1 MIINLKH
8 FLGYKR
14 MPNKNY
20 AQINI
25 ILSKIKAD
33 DILPEV
39 SSRIKK
45 LEETLENIAKSESY
59 IKLDNY
65 LNQLSSKDLTQ
76 KDQVISDIR
85 DCVDKTLLPLE
96 LCEHDLDSIWTQIS
110 HIHSV
115 KLDPS
120 WEDPYEK
127 ALALVTDFYTKYSQD
142 KRHYDLYRL
151 LDKVD
156 SLGKIDGDIDI
167 LTKLQKRV
175 IKLALEDFE
184 LSGVSLPEIKKVK
197 YQKVTQDL
205 SLLSNDFEQNI
216 THSTDAWSLH
226 IKYKDKAMLG
236 GLSDDF
242 LDAFGQKAIKS
253 GKGPGWLFDLHFPTY
268 WVIMTQAKD
277 TSLREKFYKAWVT
290 RASDQGDFAPKWD
303 NSNLMVNILKNRTK
317 QAGLLDF
324 DDYAKYVLKQ
334 RMCKTSSDILKFLKD
349 IATKAMPVAKDQWEE
364 LKAFARTKGVVNLEP
379 WDVLY
384 YSEKLKQEKYG
395 IDSESLRQYFPVDKV
410 LDGLF
415 DVISRLFSIKVEL
428 IDQES
433 APSWLKGA
441 FYNKDVKLVHIK
453 ICDNTDAYI
462 LLDLFAR
469 DAKRGGAWM
478 NSLVSRL
485 RLNDKDDKD
494 DKDDR
499 GNGDNKIDA
508 GRSFLSPIAT
518 ITCNFQNILS
528 GQNQARLTHD
538 DVITLFHETGHALQH
553 VLTKM
558 DYLSVSGIAHVPWDA
573 VEVCSQFLENYC
585 WDKEV
590 IKKLSSHAITKD
602 PLPSN
607 ILDKMLESR
616 NFQAAIGLMRQIQF
630 GLFDLYL
637 HANDIES
644 TLHKSGSDIKST
656 KSIAKILA
664 DIREAYALYP
674 VPGYDRFAN
683 SFSHIFAGGYA
694 AGYYSYLWA
703 EMISCDLFGRFQEEG
718 LFNKEVA
725 NVLAQTFYQQGGAQ
739 DPNDLFFSFR
749 GRIPKINHFLRHY
762 GI

>member
-1 MIINLKH
+1 MVN
-8 FLGYKR
+8 
-14 MPNKNY
+14 NNY

-25 ILSKIKAD
+25 ILSKIKAC
-33 DILPEV
+33 DILPEISKRV
-39 SSRIKK
+39 KN
-45 LEETLENIAKSESY
+45 LEQTCENIVNSESY
-59 IKLDNY
+59 IKLNNY
-65 LNQLSSKDLTQ
+65 VEQFDSKDLTL

-85 DCVDKTLLPLE
+85 DCVDKILLPLE

-110 HIHSV
+110 HMHSV

-120 WEDPYEK
+120 WEEPYEN
-127 ALALVTDFYTKYSQD
+127 ALVLVTDFYTKYSQD
-142 KRHYDLYRL
+142 QRHYGLYL
-151 LDKVD
+151 TLDKVD
-156 SLGKIDGDIDI
+156 KLDSNIDI
-167 LTKLQKRV
+167 LSKLQKRV

-184 LSGVSLPEIKKVK
+184 LSGVSLPENKKNK
-197 YQKVTQDL
+197 YQKITQYL
-205 SLLSNDFEQNI
+205 SLLSNNFEQNI

-226 IKYKDKAMLG
+226 IDHEDKAMLD
-236 GLSDDF
+236 GLTDDF
-242 LDAFGQKAIKS
+242 LDAFRQNSSKD
-253 GKGPGWLFDLHFPTY
+253 GKGSGWLFDLHFPTY
-268 WVIMTQAKD
+268 WMIMTQAKG
-277 TSLREKFYKAWVT
+277 SNIREKFYKAWVT
-290 RASDQGDFAPKWD
+290 RASDQSEFNPKWD
-303 NSNLMVNILKNRTK
+303 NSNLMVDILKNRTK
-317 QAGLLDF
+317 KASLLDF
-324 DDYAKYVLKQ
+324 DDYAKYALKQ
-334 RMCKTSSDILKFLKD
+334 RMCKTSPDIINFLKD
-349 IATKAMPVAKDQWEE
+349 IATKAMPVAKSQWED
-364 LKAFARTKGVVNLEP
+364 LKTFAKTKGVVNLEP

-395 IDSESLRQYFPVDKV
+395 IDAELLRQYFPVDKV
-410 LDGLF
+410 LSGLF
-415 DVISRLFSIKVEL
+415 EVISRLFSIKVEL
-428 IDQES
+428 IEQES
-433 APSWLKGA
+433 APSWLSGV

-453 ICDNTDAYI
+453 RCDNTDAYI

-478 NSLVSRL
+478 NNIVSRL
-485 RLNDKDDKD
+485 RVDDKEVRNKG
-494 DKDDR
+494 DK
-499 GNGDNKIDA
+499 KVDA
-508 GRSFLSPIAT
+508 GRSSLPPIAT
-518 ITCNFQNILS
+518 ITCNFQNALP

-553 VLTKM
+553 VLTSV
-558 DYLSVSGIAHVPWDA
+558 DYLSISGIEHVPWDA
-573 VEVCSQFLENYC
+573 VEICSQFLENYC

-590 IKKLSSHAITKD
+590 IKMLSSHAITKE
-602 PLPSN
+602 PLPSK

-637 HANDIES
+637 HAKDIEGV
-644 TLHKSGSDIKST
+644 LDI

-664 DIREAYALYP
+664 DIREDYALYP

-739 DPNDLFFSFR
+739 DPNDLFFYFR
-749 GRIPKINHFLRHY
+749 GRSPKINHFLRHY